1 MSQYASL
8 VDCPFDNASILLP
21 GNFLNNLFSKP
32 VSIRDLFVNGCTILR
47 LARQAQICLMFNL
60 VSCFSDKLCSRLE
73 LAAGKN
79 SELHPFFGK
88 TIVFSVAGD
97 HEVSLTLYQ
106 KPQLDSARYRFSI
119 GNGQLSQL
127 YRSSEG
133 ESELSKQTANTPN
146 VLSESQKRE
155 FWIDV
160 RSSNLV
166 LGSGNKTLLQW
177 NDPSPISV
185 SYVSFT
191 ADPNEKTLF
200 YLFNRAS
207 MFNCYFLYISC

>member
-1 MSQYASL
+1 
-8 VDCPFDNASILLP
+8 
-21 GNFLNNLFSKP
+21 
-32 VSIRDLFVNGCTILR
+32 
-47 LARQAQICLMFNL
+47 MFYL

-88 TIVFSVAGD
+88 TIVFSVAGAED
-97 HEVSLTLYQ
+97 VSLTIYQ

-133 ESELSKQTANTPN
+133 ESELSKQTANTQN
-146 VLSESQKRE
+146 VLNVSQKSE

-166 LGSGNKTLLQW
+166 LGSGNKTFLQW

-191 ADPNEKTLF
+191 ADPNEKTFF

-207 MFNCYFLYISC
+207 KFICYFLYISC

>member
-1 MSQYASL
+1 M
-8 VDCPFDNASILLP
+8 
-21 GNFLNNLFSKP
+21 
-32 VSIRDLFVNGCTILR
+32 
-47 LARQAQICLMFNL
+47 
-60 VSCFSDKLCSRLE
+60 
-73 LAAGKN
+73 
-79 SELHPFFGK
+79 
-88 TIVFSVAGD
+88 FSVAGAE
-97 HEVSLTLYQ
+97 EVSVTLYQ

-155 FWIDV
+155 FWIDI

-191 ADPNEKTLF
+191 ADPKEKTLF

-207 MFNCYFLYISC
+207 KFNCYFLYISC

>member
-1 MSQYASL
+1 
-8 VDCPFDNASILLP
+8 
-21 GNFLNNLFSKP
+21 
-32 VSIRDLFVNGCTILR
+32 
-47 LARQAQICLMFNL
+47 
-60 VSCFSDKLCSRLE
+60 LE
-73 LAAGKN
+73 LAEGRN

-88 TIVFSVAGD
+88 TIVFSVAD
-97 HEVSLTLYQ
+97 AEEVSLTLYQ
-106 KPQLDSARYRFSI
+106 KPRLDSARYRFSI

-160 RSSNLV
+160 RSTNLV

-191 ADPNEKTLF
+191 ADPNENTLF

-207 MFNCYFLYISC
+207 KFNCYFLYISC